1 MANKSESTSPQ
12 TGVETANEAQ
22 LEDVNTQIGN
32 DVAIPENQVEAEQP
46 GEADIETF
54 TRIAQQLE
62 DELCSIVVGQE
73 RVIRELLLALFAGG
87 HVLLEGVPGLGKT
100 LLVRTLADALEL
112 KFARIQFT
120 PDLMPAD
127 IVGTTIVTEQS
138 DHKTTGSRRVF
149 SYQPGPI
156 FANIVLADEVNR
168 ATPKT
173 QSALLE
179 GMQEHTVSVG
189 DATRPLP
196 RPFFVLATQ
205 NPLEME
211 GTYPLPEAQL
221 DRFLL
226 KVLVRFPKP
235 QDLIRII
242 DTTVGSQTIQA
253 RQVAS
258 GEQLMHLIETARA
271 VPVAT
276 HVKEYAVRLLLAS
289 HPDQEDAPD
298 SVRKYVRYGAS
309 PRGLQALILTSKV
322 RALLEGRYNVSLED
336 LQNVAFPSLR
346 HRIILNFDGLADGVT
361 PEDLIETIIEETS
374 TS

>member
-1 MANKSESTSPQ
+1 MARKNK
-12 TGVETANEAQ
+12 EAQ
-22 LEDVNTQIGN
+22 VDNVEQVVVQNGSDPTFATIETGAETPGEEDIASFI
-32 DVAIPENQVEAEQP
+32 DVAE
-46 GEADIETF
+46 
-54 TRIAQQLE
+54 RLE
-62 DELCSIVVGQE
+62 RELCSIVIGQE
-73 RVIRELLLALFAGG
+73 QVIRELLLALLAGG

-100 LLVRTLADALEL
+100 LLVRTLADALSL

-127 IVGTTIVTEQS
+127 IVGTTLVSEQAES
-138 DHKTTGSRRVF
+138 STGGSRRIF
-149 SYQPGPI
+149 TFQPGPI

-189 DATRPLP
+189 DVTHPLP

-226 KVLVRFPKP
+226 KILVRFPAAK
-235 QDLIRII
+235 DLMRII
-242 DTTVGSQTIQA
+242 DTTVGTQTLQA
-253 RQVAS
+253 SPVAS
-258 GEQLMHLIETARA
+258 GEQLLHMSETARA

-276 HVKEYAVRLLLAS
+276 HVKEYAVRLLLAT
-289 HPDQEDAPD
+289 HPDQEDAPEQ
-298 SVRKYVRYGAS
+298 VRKYARYGAS
-309 PRGLQALILTSKV
+309 PRGLQALILTAKI
-322 RALLEGRYNVSLED
+322 RALLEGRFNVSLED
-336 LQNVAFPSLR
+336 LQAVAYPALR
-346 HRIILNFDGLADGVT
+346 HRIILNFDGLADGIT
-361 PEDLIETIIEETS
+361 PEDLIRTVIEEIDENG
-374 TS
+374 